1 MEEIRSLQ
9 REDQGDCGMH
19 AGDMMMQGVWWHA
32 SVLPCLWFNQF
43 GPAFSGDC
51 ERWKW
56 SKLAIEVLMERR
68 DFLCTT
74 AYSTQHACCCRYERR
89 SRRPDRQAPKD

>member
-32 SVLPCLWFNQF
+32 SVLPCLWLTRVINLGRRLAAIAKDGS
-43 GPAFSGDC
+43 GPS
-51 ERWKW
+51 
-56 SKLAIEVLMERR
+56 
-68 DFLCTT
+68 
-74 AYSTQHACCCRYERR
+74 
-89 SRRPDRQAPKD
+89 SRLKF